1 MPSFRAPLHTQQC
14 FQRFCADTNVSERNC
29 ADEAE
34 LRRVLGQP
42 EFAAALLSGTTA
54 DDRRIL
60 ESNKQH
66 KILLPGGVVN
76 HERVID
82 LLLNVPGLTGEPAAK
97 FDRSFK
103 DFMRTLCPVI
113 AADRKKARKRH
124 RAE

>member
-1 MPSFRAPLHTQQC
+1 M
-14 FQRFCADTNVSERNC
+14 SELNC
-29 ADEAE
+29 ADEAD

-42 EFAAALLSGTTA
+42 EFAAALLSGATA
-54 DDRRIL
+54 DDRRIM
-60 ESNKQH
+60 ESNKQQ

-124 RAE
+124 REE